1 MTIFDIANLNN
12 EYAIESL
19 FRLVE
24 EESGQSFNSLRAEC
38 AKANATEGRY
48 SNELREKIAQVRR
61 AIEGMDAYE
70 RVTRGRPTVF
80 GYRLNTYG
88 GLNLPW
94 EVKSKLK
101 EAIWKY
107 VGIDKEKDKD
117 SVGMSIWK
125 SFYEGVF
132 WTSHRH

>member
-1 MTIFDIANLNN
+1 MTIFDIANFDQG
-12 EYAIESL
+12 YAVESL

-24 EESGQSFNSLRAEC
+24 EESGQSFTLLRSEC

-61 AIEGMDAYE
+61 AIEGMDGYE
-70 RVTRGRPTVF
+70 QITRGRPTAF

-94 EVKSKLK
+94 ELKSKLK
-101 EAIWKY
+101 EAIWEY
-107 VGIDKEKDKD
+107 LGVDKEKDKD
-117 SVGMSIWK
+117 SVLGAIWK
-125 SFYEGVF
+125 SFYE
-132 WTSHRH
+132 